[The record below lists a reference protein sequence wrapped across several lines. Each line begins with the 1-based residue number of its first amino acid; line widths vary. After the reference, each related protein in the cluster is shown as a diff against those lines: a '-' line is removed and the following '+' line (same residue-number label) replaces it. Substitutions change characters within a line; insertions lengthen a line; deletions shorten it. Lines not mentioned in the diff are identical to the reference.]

1 MTTIVNNFVYVI
13 FYQILW
19 LSFAKFILLISPRNA
34 ISDLQFALNWGISLH
49 LPTFLNHRG
58 VFVVWSTTHL
68 ILEISVLRWLVT
80 YLTVSVLASF
90 QDSSKGVLRIASL
103 FYQVE
108 YILALGSILLDSLNR
123 LNVIYILFRHHLLLS
138 VHSTTSDSST
148 SFHLY
153 RRLLLIGISSLQIM

>member
-1 MTTIVNNFVYVI
+1 M
-13 FYQILW
+13 
-19 LSFAKFILLISPRNA
+19 
-34 ISDLQFALNWGISLH
+34 
-49 LPTFLNHRG
+49 
-58 VFVVWSTTHL
+58 WSTTHL

-123 LNVIYILFRHHLLLS
+123 LNVIDILFRHHLLLS